1 MIKKR
6 LLEFLILLLV
16 TTVIMTT
23 SSLPNWMGRSLQ
35 NEQVSF
41 RGQYFDSQDYAV
53 DIAMM
58 QAGMQGEWCY
68 HMRFTTEEHK
78 AVSIRLFYLALG
90 HISKALGLQPETAY
104 GLFRWIF
111 GYLALFSIY
120 GLCRNYFKKK
130 LLLWAAFLLTV
141 FGSGLGWLQLLA
153 GWQFGPITP
162 IDFWLI
168 DAYVFFSLS
177 LFPHFSC
184 TIALMAFG
192 LLGFLKFL
200 ESRKRGYILLVCLAG
215 VITQMV
221 NPIAFI
227 VVDAAILFVV
237 IAALIKDH
245 TRWKSTLVAMSA
257 IALSQIPLLIYN
269 LIILSRDP
277 IWSQYAAQNITLSP
291 SPVHYLMGFGLFLPM
306 VVIGTVF
313 AFKER
318 KPEFIGL
325 VGWLLSAFIL
335 AYLPTLIQRRFLLA
349 ITIPLAILAIHGL
362 DKLIGWMGEKALHRK
377 PIIVMTTVL
386 LVSISSIYLIYGNMQ
401 VLKTLPD
408 STFYPSSLDPAFKWL
423 TANASPTDYVLA
435 AENTSQLVAQKSGL
449 RVYAGHE
456 METIH
461 YSNKLKQVA
470 AWYQS
475 NLPDT
480 ALADSGVKWVIYGP
494 YEERLTPVFSPGD
507 NLELVFINSEVVIYK
522 MIN

>member
-1 MIKKR
+1 MKKSLFE
-6 LLEFLILLLV
+6 LLTLLLV
-16 TTVIMTT
+16 STVIMAA

-153 GWQFGPITP
+153 GWQFAPITP

-184 TIALMAFG
+184 TIALMALG
-192 LLGFLKFL
+192 LLGFLIFL
-200 ESRKRGYILLVCLAG
+200 QSNKWGYILLVSLAG
-215 VITQMV
+215 VFTQMV
-221 NPIAFI
+221 NPIAFV

-237 IAALIKDH
+237 ISILIKDRA
-245 TRWKSTLVAMSA
+245 RWKSILLATGVV
-257 IALSQIPLLIYN
+257 ALSQIPLLLYN
-269 LIILSRDP
+269 LIVLSRDP

-306 VVIGTVF
+306 VVIGTVY
-313 AFKER
+313 AIKGR

-325 VGWLLSAFIL
+325 AGWLLSAFIL

-349 ITIPLAILAIHGL
+349 VTIPMGIISIHGL
-362 DKLIGWMGEKALHRK
+362 EKLIDWMGAKTRLRK
-377 PIIVMTTVL
+377 PMVIMVTVL
-386 LVSISSIYLIYGNMQ
+386 LASISSIYLVYGNMQ

-408 STFYPSSLDPAFKWL
+408 SAFYPASLDPAFKWL
-423 TANASPTDYVLA
+423 TANAAPTDIVLA
-435 AENTSQLVAQKSGL
+435 VENTSQLTAQKSGVL
-449 RVYAGHE
+449 VYAGHE
-456 METIH
+456 METIN
-461 YSNKLKQVA
+461 YTDKLKQVA
-470 AWYQS
+470 TWYQS
-475 NLPDT
+475 NLSDT
-480 ALADSGVKWVIYGP
+480 ALADSGVEWVIYGP
-494 YEERLTPVFSPGD
+494 YEECLVPDFVPQANIVQVF
-507 NLELVFINSEVVIYK
+507 NNSEVVIYK